1 MDIQILREFA
11 DLAYTRNY
19 KKTADRMYI
28 GQSTLSKHIIVL
40 EQELGIQLFVRT
52 KHGVS
57 LTRTGEE
64 FLPRV
69 RRILQEYDEAL
80 TIIQKGKDS
89 ISGQLRIGFL
99 DSAVRDLLSESIRVY
114 QNQYP
119 NMKIALN
126 SLQVGELSSAFKNS
140 AVDIA
145 LTISF
150 PNSFIPPDTVFKPL
164 YEDSVSAVLPQGH
177 PLTKKD
183 SLFLDDLL
191 LYPIALPS
199 PLQYPS
205 YAQLLNAYID
215 NSPVTENIVSDYS
228 HIETALIMVEADM
241 CVSILPSNIGSHTSS
256 CVFRT
261 IEDCHPVLQVGAMWK
276 KGNHA
281 TGVAEYID
289 VLFNEINKNP

>member
-1 MDIQILREFA
+1 MDIQVLREFT
-11 DLAYTRNY
+11 DLAYTLNF
-19 KKTADRMYI
+19 KKTADRMFI
-28 GQSTLSKHIIVL
+28 GQSTLSKHIIAL
-40 EQELGIQLFVRT
+40 EQELGMQLFVRT

-64 FLPRV
+64 FLPRI

-99 DSAVRDLLSESIRVY
+99 DSAVRDLLAESIRVY

-119 NMKIALN
+119 NMKISLS
-126 SLQVGELSSAFKNS
+126 SLQVGELNSAFKNS
-140 AVDIA
+140 AVDVA
-145 LTISF
+145 LTILF
-150 PNSFIPPDTVFKPL
+150 PNSFIPPDTVFKQL

-177 PLTKKD
+177 PLTAKEP
-183 SLFLDDLL
+183 LFLDDLL

-205 YAQLLNAYID
+205 YAQMLSSFID
-215 NSPVTENIVSDYS
+215 NSPVTEDIVCEYS

-241 CVSILPSNIGSHTSS
+241 GVSILPSNIGGHASS
-256 CVFRT
+256 SVFRT
-261 IEDCHPVLQVGAMWK
+261 IADCRPVLQVGAMWK

-281 TGVAEYID
+281 TGVPEYID
-289 VLFNEINKNP
+289 VLFNEVNKNL